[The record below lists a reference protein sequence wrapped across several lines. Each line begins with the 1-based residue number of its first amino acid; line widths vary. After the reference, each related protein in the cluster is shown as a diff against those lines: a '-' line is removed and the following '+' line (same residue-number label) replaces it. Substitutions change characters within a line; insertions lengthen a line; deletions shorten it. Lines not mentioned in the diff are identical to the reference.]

1 MPIFGAVWR
10 EQHLSKHNLLS
21 SIKNAFYRDFP
32 SAVIHNILKYCEAFD
47 VLTKVSKFIFVKEQV
62 WRVIK
67 FNYERFSVGFAVHS
81 DSQHFEVL
89 RGF

>member
-1 MPIFGAVWR
+1 MQVRIIILKWR

-21 SIKNAFYRDFP
+21 SIKNASYRDFP
-32 SAVIHNILKYCEAFD
+32 SAVIHYIHA
-47 VLTKVSKFIFVKEQV
+47 LTKVSTFIFVKEQV

-81 DSQHFEVL
+81 DSQYFEVL